1 MASRLTVDP
10 EKLEALARYNKALEL
25 RHPDPKVTKLAKRAD
40 AAAPGAAPAAPKKRG
55 PYRKREKDLA
65 GPEKLAELLEL
76 NGLKPL
82 TPRENLPPYDVTRA
96 TRYPDAPMWNK
107 KVGAARLE
115 ALLQRYSHVMKPQG
129 ITGGEFRNW
138 REYYMLLT
146 PEQLGTLVRVSARTI
161 RSWENGDSEI
171 PFAMWWVMHTTLQD
185 PEYFLTRPGFHD
197 FYIEYTNGEAV
208 LCSYKWPDIRCTP
221 TNLYFNQSALSE
233 VSALRQ
239 ELKQKDQAIA
249 ELTAENTR
257 LRQMMKAGT
266 VAVELQAMH
275 EHIGDMLKRIST
287 ADVLPFQDSRQSAD
301 VVLLSRQAQA

>member
-1 MASRLTVDP
+1 MGSRLTIDP
-10 EKLEALARYNKALEL
+10 EKLEVLARYNESLKFGVLDL
-25 RHPDPKVTKLAKRAD
+25 KVTKLAKRSNAS
-40 AAAPGAAPAAPKKRG
+40 AAGAPSAPKKRG
-55 PYRKREKDLA
+55 PYNKRNSGNPA
-65 GPEKLAELLEL
+65 ARTLAEVLEV

-82 TPRENLPPYDVTRA
+82 TPGENLPPYDVTRA

-115 ALLQRYSHVMKPQG
+115 GLLQRYSHVMKPQG
-129 ITGGEFRNW
+129 VTAGEFRHW

-161 RSWENGDSEI
+161 RSWENGESEI

-185 PEYFLTRPGFHD
+185 PAYFLTRPGFHD
-197 FYIEYTNGEAV
+197 FYIEYANGEAV
-208 LCSYKWPDIRCTP
+208 LCSHKWPDIRCTP
-221 TNLYFNQSALSE
+221 TNLYFNQSAINE

-266 VAVELQAMH
+266 VAAELQAMH

-287 ADVLPFQDSRQSAD
+287 ADVIPFQDARQSAE
-301 VVLLSRQAQA
+301 VVSLPRQAQA